1 MAAVRNEPCAL
12 KFAMEEVQAD
22 PEVCE
27 VALRGAHAAL
37 QFVSP
42 ALYEDRKVLDALV
55 EGYIQRRRSHE
66 QPITVDQGLRE
77 LKEHAGPALRARHA
91 FWQQVGERLMRA
103 EADDLLADEAR
114 AEAYRSS
121 RGSSSVAGGPGGPV
135 LEAGYLSAAEATRI
149 KREFFEYMLART
161 HGDGAEDFAATG
173 QGCGVDCVETSQCAT
188 AADEVLL
195 RELLAYEAYEA
206 IPHTEGE
213 VVAVA

>member
-42 ALYEDRKVLDALV
+42 ALYEDRKILDALV

-77 LKEHAGPALRARHA
+77 LKEHNEEGMDHLSEAMMDQIDKAYNRSLRLLGAKN
-91 FWQQVGERLMRA
+91 GE
-103 EADDLLADEAR
+103 
-114 AEAYRSS
+114 
-121 RGSSSVAGGPGGPV
+121 
-135 LEAGYLSAAEATRI
+135 
-149 KREFFEYMLART
+149 
-161 HGDGAEDFAATG
+161 
-173 QGCGVDCVETSQCAT
+173 Q
-188 AADEVLL
+188 
-195 RELLAYEAYEA
+195 
-206 IPHTEGE
+206 
-213 VVAVA
+213 